1 MRKLLTSLFFFC
13 LYLSSFAQVNQKTFT
28 FLDGQLDSGSVMRR
42 YDILFDV
49 NKATFRPGVSI
60 VLDSLVDWLLLHP
73 EFTVEV
79 SQHMDYYQPK
89 YSQNLTQ
96 ARSKAV
102 CDYFIAHEVPQMQII
117 PKGYG
122 ATRNIISQ
130 TLITAEK
137 NKAKQDSMRAIN
149 RRVDFKIVRID
160 PKLMHQFTLQDTV
173 FWPGEVFRSYN
184 IIFDVNASRLRPE
197 SLPYLDTL
205 VIFLKAHPQLKIEIG
220 CHTDTRG
227 SLAYNHKLS
236 KMRADWVVDYFIKQ
250 GISAE
255 RIVAKGYGESLP
267 LVPETESLK
276 APNKEAQEKMHS
288 LNRRTEFKIISIQ

>member
-1 MRKLLTSLFFFC
+1 
-13 LYLSSFAQVNQKTFT
+13 
-28 FLDGQLDSGSVMRR
+28 
-42 YDILFDV
+42 V
-49 NKATFRPGVSI
+49 NKITFRPHSTV
-60 VLDSLVDWLLLHP
+60 VLDSLVNWLLLHP
-73 EFTVEV
+73 EFTIEV
-79 SQHMDYYQPK
+79 GQHTDYEPPK
-89 YSQNLTQ
+89 TSVRLTYVR
-96 ARSKAV
+96 AKAV
-102 CDYFIAHEVPQMQII
+102 CDYFISHAVPQTQLI

-122 ATRNIISQ
+122 DNKNINTQSYLATI
-130 TLITAEK
+130 K
-137 NKAKQDSMRAIN
+137 NKPFQDSLRSIN
-149 RRVDFKIVRID
+149 HRTEFKIVRVD
-160 PKLMHQFTLQDTV
+160 PKLMHPFLLTDTI

-288 LNRRTEFKIISIQ
+288 LNRRTEFKIISVQ